1 MDVIEA
7 AIDGV
12 PLIVLDGDLDQ
23 SSKQVARA
31 AVSEILHGAYPPQTL
46 LLDLTECEFLDSG
59 GLGVLLYALGE
70 LPGDGWLGLIGAS
83 AGANRVLTYTGFL
96 DSDRVRFFSSRGD
109 AAASLAREKKL
120 LQGQE
125 RPRSG
130 VR

>member
-70 LPGDGWLGLIGAS
+70 LPG
-83 AGANRVLTYTGFL
+83 R
-96 DSDRVRFFSSRGD
+96 R
-109 AAASLAREKKL
+109 LARSYRGLRGREPSPDVHWVS
-120 LQGQE
+120 
-125 RPRSG
+125 RF
-130 VR
+130 